1 MRDKFEEN
9 YFAGYY
15 KGMVGEFEQTDLAR
29 AERWFWGWFQAVNKD
44 INLKKGE
51 GRRVLEIGCSI
62 GGAAL
67 ILKKRGFEVYAS
79 DISKYAL
86 DKAAK
91 LQPDVKFLRWDVH
104 KKFPLDVKF
113 DLVYGF
119 EVIEHL
125 ENPQLALKN
134 IKVILKPKG
143 KVLFSSP
150 FPYKYVYRDPTH
162 INVKKSEE
170 WRKIFTSL
178 GYRKLKLKRV
188 SFLPLLYRLSKRF
201 HIILPFSINSRFVN
215 STLFIIGSK

>member
-1 MRDKFEEN
+1 MKDKFEED

-15 KGMVGEFEQTDLAR
+15 KGMVGEFAQSDLER
-29 AERWFWGWFQAVNKD
+29 AERWFWGWFMAIRKD
-44 INLKKGE
+44 LSIKNGE
-51 GRRVLEIGCSI
+51 GKRVLEIGCSI
-62 GGAAL
+62 GGAAS
-67 ILKKRGFEVYAS
+67 ILKKRGFEVYAT

-86 DKAAK
+86 DRASK

-104 KKFPLDVKF
+104 KKFPLNIKF

-125 ENPQLALKN
+125 DDPQLALKN
-134 IKVILKPKG
+134 VKTILKPKG

-162 INVKKSEE
+162 ISVKKPEE
-170 WRKIFTSL
+170 WKKIFITA
-178 GYRKLKLKRV
+178 GYKRLKLKRV
-188 SFLPLLYRLSKRF
+188 SFLPFLYRLSKRF
-201 HIILPFSINSRFVN
+201 HVILPFSINSRFIN